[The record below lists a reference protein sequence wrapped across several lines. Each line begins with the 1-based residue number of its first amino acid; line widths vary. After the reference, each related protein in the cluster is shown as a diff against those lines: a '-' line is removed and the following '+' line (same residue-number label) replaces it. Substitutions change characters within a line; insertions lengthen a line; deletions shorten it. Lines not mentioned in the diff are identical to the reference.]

1 MRITVLGAGRIG
13 GAIVRDL
20 ALNGEFEV
28 KVADLSEQSLDRLKA
43 EVAVETISA
52 DLTTSDSVARVVADC
67 DLVVCAV
74 PGFMGFE
81 TFRRVLEAGKHV
93 VDISF
98 FSEDPFLLDDLAKD
112 KGVTAVVDCG
122 VAPGLS
128 NIVCGHVA
136 AKLDRVDSYVCYVG
150 GLPVERRWPYEY
162 KAVFSPVDVLEEYT
176 RPVYQVEG
184 GREVVHPPLSELELV
199 DFPGLGTLEA
209 FNTDGLRTL
218 RKTMDIPFMKEKT
231 LRYPGHADLMRI
243 LRETGFFAA
252 EPVKIAG
259 QPVRPLDLT
268 SKLLFEHWRLREGEE
283 DLTIMKVVTEGS
295 KSGRRYRYTH
305 DLLDRYDR
313 KTNITAMA
321 RTTGYTCTI
330 VARMVARG
338 MLRHEGICPPELVG
352 RDARCY
358 EFLLAEYARRKIT
371 LSEKVT
377 SIEA

>member
-1 MRITVLGAGRIG
+1 MRISVLGAGRIG
-13 GAIVRDL
+13 RAIVRDL
-20 ALNGEFEV
+20 ASDGEFELR
-28 KVADLSEQSLDRLKA
+28 VADLSEQALSRLKA
-43 EVAVETISA
+43 EVAVEVISA
-52 DLTTSDSVARVVADC
+52 DLTKVDTVAKVVAGC
-67 DLVVCAV
+67 DLTICAV

-81 TFRRVLEAGKHV
+81 TLKRVLQAGKHV

-98 FSEDPFLLDDLAKD
+98 FGEDPFRLDDLARD

-136 AKLDRVDSYVCYVG
+136 AELDRVDSYVCYVG

-184 GREVVHPPLSELELV
+184 GREVLRPALSEVELI

-218 RKTMDIPFMKEKT
+218 RRTMDIPFMKEKT
-231 LRYPGHADLMRI
+231 LRYPGHANLMRI
-243 LRETGFFAA
+243 LRDTGFFGAA
-252 EPVKIAG
+252 PVALTG
-259 QPVRPLDLT
+259 QSVRPLDLT
-268 SKLLFEHWRLREGEE
+268 SKLLFDHWSLREGEE
-283 DLTIMKVVTEGS
+283 DLTVMKVVTEGS

-313 KTNITAMA
+313 EANITAMA

-330 VARMVARG
+330 VARMLARG
-338 MLRHEGICPPELVG
+338 LLHHEGICPPELVG
-352 RDARCY
+352 RDERCY
-358 EFLLAEYARRKIT
+358 EFLLAEYARHKIK
-371 LSEKVT
+371 LSERVT
-377 SIEA
+377 PIEL